1 MPHIGKTYAVLT
13 FDIDGETLWTSRDK
27 VNRIGPVM
35 RSQGRYGPEVGLPRI
50 LGLLKRFHI
59 PATFFVT
66 GQVADRYPDQCR
78 WILDQGHEIGHHNY
92 NHEWPCKVGPEVER
106 RDFEKGL
113 EAIRRLTGTT
123 PAGYRAPGWEFS
135 EVTFKML
142 IEHGLQYSSNMM
154 DDEKPY
160 EYTVDGKSTGIVE
173 LPCSWILDD
182 AAFFM
187 YGLTYNP
194 PMQPPSQVL
203 EQWKAEYDGMYAE
216 RDGRVYVLT
225 LHPQIIGR
233 PSRMAMLKG
242 LIDYISSKPETVFIG
257 CEALVASLKK
267 TQNLIRKAYVGAETQ
282 VV

>member
-1 MPHIGKTYAVLT
+1 
-13 FDIDGETLWTSRDK
+13 
-27 VNRIGPVM
+27 
-35 RSQGRYGPEVGLPRI
+35 
-50 LGLLKRFHI
+50 LGLLKGFDI

-66 GQVADRYPDQCR
+66 GQMADHYPDQCR
-78 WILDQGHEIGHHNY
+78 CILDQGHEIGHHNY
-92 NHEWPCKVGPEVER
+92 HHEWPSKVEPEVER

-113 EAIRRLTGTT
+113 EAIRRLTGKT

-135 EVTFKML
+135 AVTFKLL

-160 EYTVDGKSTGIVE
+160 EYTVDGTSTGIVE

-194 PMQPPSQVL
+194 PMSPPSQVL
-203 EQWKAEYDGMYAE
+203 DQWKAEFDGMYAE
-216 RDGRVYVLT
+216 GDGRVYVLT

-233 PSRMAMLKG
+233 PSRMAMLED
-242 LIDYISSKPETVFIG
+242 LIGHMCSKPKTVFIG
-257 CEALVASLKK
+257 GEALVESLKK
-267 TQNLIRKAYVGAETQ
+267 SQNLTRKIYAGDVIQA
-282 VV
+282 V

>member
-1 MPHIGKTYAVLT
+1 MPSVGKTYVVLT

-27 VNRIGPVM
+27 INPIGPVM

-50 LGLLKRFHI
+50 LELLGRFEI

-66 GQVADRYPDQCR
+66 GQVADQYPDQCR
-78 WILDQGHEIGHHNY
+78 LILDQGHEIGHHNY
-92 NHEWPCKVGPEVER
+92 YHEWPSRVEADVER

-113 EAIRRLTGTT
+113 EAIRRLTGSI

-135 EVTFKML
+135 EETFNLLM
-142 IEHGLQYSSNMM
+142 EYGLQYSSNMM

-160 EYTVDGKSTGIVE
+160 EYKFNDESTGIIE

-194 PMQPPSQVL
+194 PMAPPSQVL
-203 EQWKAEYDGMYAE
+203 SQWKSEFEGLYAE
-216 RDGRVYVLT
+216 ADGRVYVLT
-225 LHPQIIGR
+225 MHPQIIGR
-233 PSRMAMLKG
+233 PSRMAMLEE
-242 LIDYISSKPETVFIG
+242 LIRHIRSKSETVITSG
-257 CEALVASLKK
+257 EALAASLKHN
-267 TQNLIRKAYVGAETQ
+267 QNISSKAYVGYK
-282 VV
+282 

>member
-1 MPHIGKTYAVLT
+1 MPPIGITYVVLT

-27 VNRIGPVM
+27 ANPIGPVM

-50 LGLLKRFHI
+50 LSLLKRLEV

-66 GQVADRYPDQCR
+66 GQVADCYPDQCNR
-78 WILDQGHEIGHHNY
+78 ILDQGHEIGHHNY
-92 NHEWPCKVGPEVER
+92 LHEWPSKVDSEVEI

-113 EAIRRLTGTT
+113 EAIKRLTGKN

-135 EVTFKML
+135 NVTFKML
-142 IEHGLQYSSNMM
+142 VEHGLKYSSNMM

-160 EYTVDGKSTGIVE
+160 EHTLDGKSTGIVE

-194 PMQPPSQVL
+194 PMSPPSHVL
-203 EQWKAEYDGMYAE
+203 AQWKAEFDGLYAE
-216 RDGRVYVLT
+216 GDGRVFVLT
-225 LHPQIIGR
+225 MHPQIIGR
-233 PSRMAMLKG
+233 PSRMAMLEE
-242 LIDYISSKPETVFIG
+242 LICHMRSKPETVISTG
-257 CEALVASLKK
+257 DALVTSLKNGQDL
-267 TQNLIRKAYVGAETQ
+267 TRKAYIGNE
-282 VV
+282 

>member
-1 MPHIGKTYAVLT
+1 MPCDDKTYVVLT

-27 VNRIGPVM
+27 VNKIGPVM

-50 LGLLKRFHI
+50 LRLLKRFEV

-66 GQVADRYPDQCR
+66 GQVADRYPEQCR
-78 WILDQGHEIGHHNY
+78 SILGLGHEIGHHNY
-92 NHEWPCKVGPEVER
+92 FHEWPCKVTPEVER

-113 EAIRRLTGTT
+113 EAIRRLTGKT

-135 EVTFKML
+135 EITFGLL
-142 IEHGLQYSSNMM
+142 IEHGLKYSSNMM

-160 EYTVDGKSTGIVE
+160 EYTVDGTSTGIVE

-194 PMQPPSQVL
+194 PISPPSQVL
-203 EQWKAEYDGMYAE
+203 AQWKAELDGMYAE
-216 RDGRVYVLT
+216 GDGRVYVLT

-233 PSRMAMLKG
+233 PSRTRMLED
-242 LIDYISSKPETVFIG
+242 LIGYIRSKPETVFISG
-257 CEALVASLKK
+257 EELAELVKK
-267 TQNLIRKAYVGAETQ
+267 TQDLTRKTYGGNMV
-282 VV
+282 

>member
-1 MPHIGKTYAVLT
+1 MPCDDKTYVVLT

-27 VNRIGPVM
+27 VNKIGPVM

-50 LGLLKRFHI
+50 LRLLKRFEV

-66 GQVADRYPDQCR
+66 GQVADRYPEQCR
-78 WILDQGHEIGHHNY
+78 SILGLGHEIGHHNY
-92 NHEWPCKVGPEVER
+92 FHEWPCKVTPEVER

-113 EAIRRLTGTT
+113 EAIRRLTGKT

-135 EVTFKML
+135 EITFGLL
-142 IEHGLQYSSNMM
+142 IEHGLKYSSNMM

-160 EYTVDGKSTGIVE
+160 EYTVDGTSTGIVE

-194 PMQPPSQVL
+194 PISPPSQVL
-203 EQWKAEYDGMYAE
+203 AQWKAELDGMYAE
-216 RDGRVYVLT
+216 GDGRVYVLT

-233 PSRMAMLKG
+233 PSRTRMLED
-242 LIDYISSKPETVFIG
+242 LIGYIRSKPETVFISG
-257 CEALVASLKK
+257 EELAELVKK
-267 TQNLIRKAYVGAETQ
+267 TQDLTRKTYGGNMM
-282 VV
+282 